1 MPDMKELVQNL
12 RLDLLL
18 KLAIAVLLG
27 GAIGLEREIAG
38 KPAGLRTNILICV
51 VAALLTDVSV
61 QITMGIYPGAPRL
74 GDPSR
79 IAAQI
84 VSGIGFIG
92 AGTIMQARGTV
103 TGLTSAA
110 TIWVVA
116 AIGVT
121 IGAGQYLE
129 AMGAGLLVAIVLAG
143 LGNIEHRLR
152 RARRVLSCTIRTKP
166 GFAESDLEEIL
177 GASGISIIG
186 KRVYDHGED
195 RVFELKLAG
204 PARQFE
210 VVTTKLLQNEDI
222 FGLHVD

>member
-1 MPDMKELVQNL
+1 MPDMKELVQSL

-38 KPAGLRTNILICV
+38 KPAGLRTNILICMG
-51 VAALLTDVSV
+51 AALLTDVSV
-61 QITMGIYPGAPRL
+61 QIGVGSAPGIPRF
-74 GDPSR
+74 GDPGR

-121 IGAGQYLE
+121 IGAGQYFE
-129 AMGAGLLVAIVLAG
+129 AMGAGLLVALVLAG
-143 LGNIEHRLR
+143 LGTLEHKLR
-152 RARRVLSCTIRTKP
+152 RARRVLSCTVRTKP
-166 GFAESDLEEIL
+166 GFSEGDLEEIL

-186 KRVYDHGED
+186 KRVFDHGED

-210 VVTTKLLQNEDI
+210 VATTKLLQNEDI